1 MNDTKPAMQHTH
13 TVVLTVVG
21 TKAEALAA
29 CEARGLHPVAGTVV
43 EDPAGG
49 TCRVESRLQELA
61 LEYAAAWLWE
71 GYHGPHKVGTLL
83 VIDADVRRPQ
93 VWDEISW
100 GCPRPGDEA

>member
-1 MNDTKPAMQHTH
+1 MSDSKLAMQHTR

-29 CEARGLHPVAGTVV
+29 CEARGLHPVAETAV
-43 EDPAGG
+43 EDAAGG
-49 TCRVESRLQELA
+49 TCLVESALQESA
-61 LEYAAAWLWE
+61 LEYAAKWLWE

-100 GCPRPGDEA
+100 GTPRPGDGS